1 MDKKD
6 GQKVKKYWRNN
17 FVLAVGVIS
26 SLGFFSFVAKEGWQ
40 TFKRDPAPENI
51 VILEKNIEPLL
62 ILEAPQDLSDLNLE
76 IQTLLKNLKSP
87 EYSIEE
93 KQIIIKTL
101 EEKLKK
107 SNFGVSRH
115 LAWNISHL
123 LQVEKALSKSNISGH
138 DLVLIGK
145 KGWRYEPIFQA
156 IAESPY
162 QQNIHHLDYLSDD
175 LVALFYTLAEVFVYP
190 SHYEGF
196 GLPVLEAMNLGTPVI
211 ASSSSSLPEVI
222 GDAGLLINP
231 DEPMELAEAIL
242 QVISNSQL
250 QQDLIVKGRQRA
262 TNFSWE
268 KTAQETLIAYSK
280 IIP

>member
-138 DLVLIGK
+138 DL
-145 KGWRYEPIFQA
+145 A
-156 IAESPY
+156 
-162 QQNIHHLDYLSDD
+162 D
-175 LVALFYTLAEVFVYP
+175 
-190 SHYEGF
+190 
-196 GLPVLEAMNLGTPVI
+196 
-211 ASSSSSLPEVI
+211 SL
-222 GDAGLLINP
+222 
-231 DEPMELAEAIL
+231 
-242 QVISNSQL
+242 
-250 QQDLIVKGRQRA
+250 
-262 TNFSWE
+262 T
-268 KTAQETLIAYSK
+268 
-280 IIP
+280 